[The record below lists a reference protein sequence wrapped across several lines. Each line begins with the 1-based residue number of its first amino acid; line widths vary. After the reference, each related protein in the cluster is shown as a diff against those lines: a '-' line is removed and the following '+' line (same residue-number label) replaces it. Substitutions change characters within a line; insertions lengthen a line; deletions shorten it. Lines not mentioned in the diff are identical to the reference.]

1 MKPLSNSFTTAG
13 HDYVYLLERS
23 YPAKTVLSLVATRY
37 SLSAAE
43 RSMLYRGVSPSAEAK
58 KRKAKKTTSEKSSN
72 NATIHVD
79 TLNVLL
85 TIHTYLAGKPV
96 FISSDGFLR
105 DASEAHG
112 NKDLPHLER
121 SVTLLISFLDKKE
134 TGKCIFYLDE
144 KADNSPAVKNSLEP
158 FLSSAGYNSEIITN
172 NMTDRMIEQ
181 ARDGVIA
188 TSDSTIID
196 RSPLPVVDLP
206 EETLR
211 YHFDPVFIS
220 LQDIFYLCT
229 TIVQ

>member
-1 MKPLSNSFTTAG
+1 MKPFSSKFITAI

-23 YPAKTVLSLVATRY
+23 YPSKTVLNLVGTRH
-37 SLSAAE
+37 SLSATE

-58 KRKAKKTTSEKSSN
+58 KREAKKTTTKKFSN
-72 NATIHVD
+72 TATIHID
-79 TLNVLL
+79 TLNVIL

-105 DASEAHG
+105 DAAEAHG

-121 SVTLLISFLDKKE
+121 SFTLLTSFLNKKE
-134 TGKCIFYLDE
+134 TGKCIFYLDK

-158 FLSSAGYNSEIITN
+158 FLASAGYNSEILTN

-181 ARDGVIA
+181 AREGVIA
-188 TSDSTIID
+188 TSDSTIIN
-196 RSPLPVVDLP
+196 RSPLPAVDLP

-220 LQDIFYLCT
+220 LQDIF
-229 TIVQ
+229 